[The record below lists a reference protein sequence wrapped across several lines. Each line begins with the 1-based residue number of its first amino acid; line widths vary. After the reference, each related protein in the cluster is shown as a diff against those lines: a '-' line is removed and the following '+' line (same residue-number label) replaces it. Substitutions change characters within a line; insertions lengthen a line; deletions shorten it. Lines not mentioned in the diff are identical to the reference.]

1 MANRISKKLRHCQL
15 RCIKATAGRRTPK
28 LHIKEKVM
36 NKVRLVSLLVAV
48 IVAGLFGG
56 YGFGNRGHAQTVT
69 SNIRRDIKRA
79 LNTLPHRGSDARAN
93 AYRPGRSLE
102 RLNFRPR
109 TNDKVSTNRIARI
122 ELSEQPSTTAP
133 ISAGTSLSKILH
145 TSQLSLSSTAG
156 TDEQFFDKDND
167 LVADDRTTLDS
178 AGGSFDIAVGKSGTR
193 YEVFSATL
201 NNTLIGVLVTVND
214 TNGDFHADFT
224 ATYDLHRDFNLPSA
238 AAVVTGNAIDGRE
251 FVIVSSSGY
260 FNSDNPNDP
269 HNEASPGVVLLLRD
283 PNTGGFDTAQSKTL
297 VTVGD
302 NKLFNANGLAL
313 LPNNN
318 LLIADFASDELRIIR
333 DTNGDRIPDTLDTT
347 PYYSYQFSDD
357 APLDV
362 AANSQGVVF
371 SHSEGNDTLLLAIY
385 DDNHDGR
392 ADHDEVAV
400 EGLSIDNNLFLHGL
414 TVDSNGTVYLIEDA
428 TASEDGS
435 GGNGGTARIDAF
447 RDPLQNGVLGD
458 GKLFVQADSNSF
470 GLSGLGFGPSNT
482 SQQFQILLDQ
492 SGPAADQA
500 AVLDSILLIRDPFLV
515 VNSANLINPKS
526 DPNTRLVILVVNIPN
541 VPASSVVV
549 NLIDSNSQSY
559 DITAQDVRA
568 VPNFVLAQITFRLPS
583 NLPVGTCKIKVI
595 IQSLSSNTAT
605 FRIRI

>member
-1 MANRISKKLRHCQL
+1 
-15 RCIKATAGRRTPK
+15 
-28 LHIKEKVM
+28 M
-36 NKVRLVSLLVAV
+36 NKVRLFSFVLAMIAAASV
-48 IVAGLFGG
+48 GT
-56 YGFGNRGHAQTVT
+56 YGFRFRAHAQTT
-69 SNIRRDIKRA
+69 NSEIRPDIKRA
-79 LNTLPHRGSDARAN
+79 LNATPGRGSRTRGN
-93 AYRPGRSLE
+93 SYRPARSVEQRGL
-102 RLNFRPR
+102 RPR
-109 TNDKVSTNRIARI
+109 TINSGPTTRIARL
-122 ELSEQPSTTAP
+122 EQSEQISTTAP
-133 ISAGTSLSKILH
+133 IAGGTALSKILH

-201 NNTLIGVLVTVND
+201 NNTLIGVLVTAND
-214 TNGDFHADFT
+214 TNGDFVADVT

-260 FNSDNPNDP
+260 FNSQNPNDP
-269 HNEASPGVVLLLRD
+269 NNEPSPGIVLLVRD
-283 PNTGGFDTAQSKTL
+283 PNTGGFDAAQSKTL

-302 NKLFNANGLAL
+302 NKVFNANGLAL
-313 LPNNN
+313 MPNND

-333 DTNGDRIPDTLDTT
+333 DTNSDRIPDTLDTT

-362 AANSQGVVF
+362 AVNALGVVF

-385 DDNHDGR
+385 DDNHDRR

-414 TVDSNGTVYLIEDA
+414 TVDSSGTVYLIEDA
-428 TASEDGS
+428 TASEDGP
-435 GGNGGTARIDAF
+435 GGNLGTARVDAF
-447 RDPLQNGVLGD
+447 RDPLQNGFLEN
-458 GKLFVQADSNSF
+458 GKLFVQADTSNLA
-470 GLSGLGFGPSNT
+470 LSGLGFGPLNN

-492 SGPAADQA
+492 TGPAGDQA
-500 AVLDSILLIRDPFLV
+500 AVVDSILLLRDPFLV
-515 VNSANLINPKS
+515 VNSGNLINPVS
-526 DPNTRLVILVVNIPN
+526 DPNTRLALFVINIPI
-541 VPASSVVV
+541 VPSSSVVV

-559 DITAQDVRA
+559 NIAAEDIRL
-568 VPNFVLAQITFRLPS
+568 VPNFEFVQITFRLPS
-583 NLPVGTCKIKVI
+583 DLPVGTCKIKVI
-595 IQSLSSNTAT
+595 AQSLFTNTAT
-605 FRIRI
+605 FRIRN